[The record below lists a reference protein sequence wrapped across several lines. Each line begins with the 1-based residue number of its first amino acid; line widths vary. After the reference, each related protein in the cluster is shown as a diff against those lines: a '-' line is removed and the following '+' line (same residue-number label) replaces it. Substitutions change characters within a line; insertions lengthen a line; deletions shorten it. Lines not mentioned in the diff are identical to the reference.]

1 MDVHEGPFPDQL
13 TVLQLSQEAFTGAF
27 ERNAL
32 NFQCNNI
39 KQAQLIIKN
48 TINLP
53 PAGYQLDTMT
63 HGDPADANA
72 VWFPVRYMKTY
83 VECMTAL
90 APDAS
95 LLELQACIDHD
106 AFVGGS
112 FVLTWQFRHGRA
124 AKRGHGLIRFVA
136 ELHQPLASTTV
147 LLCLLHNDRT
157 VISRANGG
165 VEFH

>member
-1 MDVHEGPFPDQL
+1 VL
-13 TVLQLSQEAFTGAF
+13 TLLMLTQEAFAGTF
-27 ERNAL
+27 ERNAFKL
-32 NFQCNNI
+32 ITSNI
-39 KQAQLIIKN
+39 KRAQLELSN
-48 TINLP
+48 NVTLP
-53 PAGYQLDTMT
+53 PDGFEMDTST
-63 HGDPADANA
+63 HDDPTSDAA
-72 VWFPVRYMKTY
+72 VWTPVRYVKTY
-83 VECMTAL
+83 VESLQAL
-90 APDAS
+90 APHAS
-95 LLELQACIDHD
+95 LLETQACINYN